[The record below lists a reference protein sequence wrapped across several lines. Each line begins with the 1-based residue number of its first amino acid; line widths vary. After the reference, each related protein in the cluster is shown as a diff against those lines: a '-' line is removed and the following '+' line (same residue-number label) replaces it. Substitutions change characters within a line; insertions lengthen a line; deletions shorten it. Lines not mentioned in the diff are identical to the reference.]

1 MPESNWLRCY
11 QRRPQAEVQLICFPH
26 AGGAASVFRAWG
38 EPIGPSIEVV
48 AVKYPGRQDR
58 FADPMPNDIAELADQ
73 LAAEIK
79 PLLSR
84 PTAFF
89 GHSMGAAVAFEVA
102 RRLRPR
108 YPSPLARLFVS
119 ASDAPQARTPRT
131 SVRSDAEIRDYV
143 RELGGASAEV
153 LTDDEM
159 WQLVLPS
166 VRHDFHLVETYRYVP
181 GAPLTCP
188 VTAIAG
194 ESDVTVSLADVQQ
207 WQEIA
212 VGDFE
217 AHSLPG
223 GHFYFENALPD
234 LLTLLRERLLARHQP
249 EVTTTTR

>member
-1 MPESNWLRCY
+1 MPASTWLRCY

-26 AGGAASVFRAWG
+26 AGGAASVFRSWG
-38 EPIGPSIEVV
+38 ELVGPSIEVV

-58 FADPMPNDIAELADQ
+58 AADPMPDDIGELADQ

-79 PLLSR
+79 ALPSR

-89 GHSMGAAVAFEVA
+89 GHSMGAIVAFEVA

-119 ASDAPQARTPRT
+119 ACDAPQARTPRT
-131 SVRSDAEIRDYV
+131 SVRDDAEIRDYV
-143 RELGGASAEV
+143 QELGGAPAEV
-153 LTDDEM
+153 LLNEEM
-159 WQLVLPS
+159 WQLVLPA
-166 VRHDFHLVETYRYVP
+166 VRHDFQLVETYRYLP

-194 ESDVTVSLADVQQ
+194 DSDASVSLADVQQ

-223 GHFYFENALPD
+223 GHFYFEHALPD
-234 LLTLLRERLLARHQP
+234 LLALLRKRLLARHQP
-249 EVTTTTR
+249 EVTATTS